1 MTPILSDNAG
11 DLEDEDSDEVT
22 VIKHSKRKLPLVDSD
37 DEDDVASIQSS
48 DSSVKKRKLEKSPDD
63 TVPLPK
69 PFPLPKHF
77 RKDVEIA
84 LKTKKMTK
92 ETRSSFFSSVASA
105 MLYYKRYPS
114 SDDYKNVAQS
124 ILTNYDFLKSPVG
137 TPDVSFV
144 YYVKFYTCMY
154 SSSSFFKL

>member
-1 MTPILSDNAG
+1 MTPILSDNAD
-11 DLEDEDSDEVT
+11 DLEDEDSDEVI
-22 VIKHSKRKLPLVDSD
+22 VIKHSKLPLVDLD
-37 DEDDVASIQSS
+37 DEDDVTIIQSS
-48 DSSVKKRKLEKSPDD
+48 DSSVKKKKLEKSPDD
-63 TVPLPK
+63 TGPLPK

-105 MLYYKRYPS
+105 MMYYKRYPS
-114 SDDYKNVAQS
+114 SDVAQL
-124 ILTNYDFLKSPVG
+124 ILTNYDFLKSPVE
-137 TPDVSFV
+137 TPDVCFV
-144 YYVKFYTCMY
+144 YYVIFYTCMY